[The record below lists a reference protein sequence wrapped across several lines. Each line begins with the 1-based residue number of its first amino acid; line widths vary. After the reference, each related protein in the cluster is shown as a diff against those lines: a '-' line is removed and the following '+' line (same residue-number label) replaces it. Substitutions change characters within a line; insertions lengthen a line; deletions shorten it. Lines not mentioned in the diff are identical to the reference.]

1 MDKITEQRIER
12 VAAGLGR
19 DVEASLFS
27 IRSSSSD
34 TELAFSG
41 ARKDYF
47 TVEIKGNDVRV
58 IRQVYAYSPHSPN
71 LGTFFIRIAH
81 HNRPWASV
89 EFWESLEGEFNL
101 SATCSSLGVVT
112 FSVAMHSRHEV
123 VDGWRI
129 VATLTADLG
138 QLPGIGT
145 AAEQFFR
152 VVGGC

>member
-47 TVEIKGNDVRV
+47 TVELKGNNEVRV
-58 IRQVYAYSPHSPN
+58 IRQIYAYSPHSPN

-81 HNRPWASV
+81 HNRPWARV
-89 EFWESLEGEFNL
+89 EFWESRNSVSSRRGKKARTNNSGILMDVLRQYRFTKARISRPFYCVKL
-101 SATCSSLGVVT
+101 RKTSALLLKC
-112 FSVAMHSRHEV
+112 
-123 VDGWRI
+123 
-129 VATLTADLG
+129 
-138 QLPGIGT
+138 
-145 AAEQFFR
+145 FFA
-152 VVGGC
+152 GSNAL